1 MSDKEIK
8 HLSDKQHEKNGS
20 SIKDAIKRAKQ
31 HIRNVG
37 ADDLEE
43 PEGFASGNMKKFL
56 ENPDGYEKEVVNSEF
71 TTADDISNKDK
82 P

>member
-1 MSDKEIK
+1 MSKDNLK
-8 HLSDKQHEKNGS
+8 HLSDKQRKENGG

-43 PEGFASGNMKKFL
+43 PEGFASGDMKKFL
-56 ENPDGYEKEVVNSEF
+56 ENPDEYEKE
-71 TTADDISNKDK
+71 DDDER
-82 P
+82 

>member
-8 HLSDKQHEKNGS
+8 HLSDEQHEKNGS

-31 HIRNVG
+31 YIRNVG
-37 ADDLEE
+37 TDNLEE
-43 PEGFASGNMKKFL
+43 PEGFASGDINKFL
-56 ENPDGYEKEVVNSEF
+56 ENPGGYEKEVVNSEF
-71 TTADDISNKDK
+71 TTADDISNKGK

>member
-1 MSDKEIK
+1 MSDEKIK
-8 HLSDKQHEKNGS
+8 HLSDKQREKNSG

-43 PEGFASGNMKKFL
+43 PEGFASGDMKKYL
-56 ENPDGYEKEVVNSEF
+56 ENPDAYEKE
-71 TTADDISNKDK
+71 DDDEPENEK
-82 P
+82 